1 MSHSIV
7 TITAVDEIVTVG
19 SDGAAQHVFTIRNDT
34 GAPIKVG
41 IQVLADAPVENDW
54 LTVDQPERELG
65 DNAADQV
72 TVSVKTPAGLAA
84 GRYTYRIRV
93 YSVKQPG
100 EAFTEGEKV
109 AFEVKEKA
117 KVTVQEVSPKKCSW
131 CIPAAIVAAVLVLG
145 VAGYFAYDKI
155 FAKKPEEDRIVMK
168 DYGGWQLTSAINDL
182 VKKGLVFDAKNLKTA
197 WKDAKSVSKVIDQT
211 PPPGEKVKPN
221 TPVAFTVGRSKTGHI
236 FSAHQLKALQTQ
248 NPQILMQIKRAQPRA
263 IAPETE

>member
-41 IQVLADAPVENDW
+41 IQVLADAPVEDDW

-117 KVTVQEVSPKKCSW
+117 KGTVREVSPKKCSW

-145 VAGYFAYDKI
+145 VGGYFAYDKI
-155 FAKKPEEDRIVMK
+155 FRESDTIELTKYE
-168 DYGGWQLTSAINDL
+168 GWQLTNAINDL